1 MRVSLSIAL
10 SYALCV
16 ERPLEPTAARIG
28 RYEVIRKIGAG
39 GMGEVYLARA
49 IGPGGIEKQ
58 VCIKRTLAGR
68 SMNAGAFHRFLEEA
82 RTVLALQHANV
93 VPVFDFGRDAAGL
106 YLVMEWID
114 GCDLA
119 ALLAAERT
127 RRQAL
132 PPVIAAYLAAEVCK
146 ALSYAHERTD
156 GAGRPAGIL
165 HRDVTPRN
173 ILLSRLGEVRVTDFG
188 IARAIT
194 ATGAA
199 TGTPAYMA
207 PEEARGG
214 AADGRSD
221 LYSLGLILGEML
233 LGQPL
238 RAGGSRQ
245 DARLAVPV
253 PGFAG
258 VPEDIAAVARRLL
271 APEPADRFPS
281 AAAAHAA
288 LMVPLAREILRGG
301 TVPALQLANRV
312 GAVATPAPQTAKV
325 AAGTEAGATEGPA
338 VPHGPSGWRR
348 AVALA
353 LFAGA
358 AGLLAWGF
366 AHRAANDRPSRSPA
380 PARSLAG
387 PPPRAAPVP
396 VAPVPPA
403 PPPPAPPD
411 TRASKTLRPARLRIK
426 APGSWLTVYLDDRKL
441 ADDAGEFDIPAGR
454 HRLRV
459 ENPPLHYMREEWIAA
474 RPGETLTREFTPE
487 R

>member
-16 ERPLEPTAARIG
+16 ERSLEPTAARIG

-49 IGPGGIEKQ
+49 IGPGGIEKK

-68 SMNAGAFHRFLEEA
+68 SMNAGAFHRFLDEA

-271 APEPADRFPS
+271 APEPADRFAS

-288 LMVPLAREILRGG
+288 LMVPLATEILRGG

-312 GAVATPAPQTAKV
+312 GAVATPAPETAKV
-325 AAGTEAGATEGPA
+325 AASTEAGATEGTA
-338 VPHGPSGWRR
+338 VPDRRFGRQR

-353 LFAGA
+353 LGAGA
-358 AGLLAWGF
+358 AGLLVWGF
-366 AHRAANDRPSRSPA
+366 AHRGDNERPASSSVT
-380 PARSLAG
+380 RSLAG
-387 PPPRAAPVP
+387 SPPSSAPVAL
-396 VAPVPPA
+396 APEPPA
-403 PPPPAPPD
+403 PPPPAPAA
-411 TRASKTLRPARLRIK
+411 RAGKTLRPARLRIK
-426 APGSWLTVYLDDRKL
+426 APGSWVTVYLDDRKL
-441 ADDAGEFDIPAGR
+441 ADDAGEFDIPPGR

-459 ENPPLHYMREEWIAA
+459 ENPPLHYLKEEWIAA
-474 RPGETLTREFTPE
+474 RPGETLTREFTPG